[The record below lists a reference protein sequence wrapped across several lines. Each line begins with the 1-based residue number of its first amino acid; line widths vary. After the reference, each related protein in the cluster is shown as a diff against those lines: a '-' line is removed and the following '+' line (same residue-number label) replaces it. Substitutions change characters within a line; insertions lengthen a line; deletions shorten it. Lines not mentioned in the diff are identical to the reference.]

1 MTESTEWNV
10 HVSLPIRFL
19 KQRIIDELENGENG
33 TEAKWKEWWQALI
46 YDEKWNGGEFGMWNG
61 MSSVYEWNAEW
72 NVKLNLEWN

>member
-33 TEAKWKEWWQALI
+33 TEAKWKE
-46 YDEKWNGGEFGMWNG
+46 
-61 MSSVYEWNAEW
+61 
-72 NVKLNLEWN
+72 